1 MMVCIPETSYVDY
14 AVYASIICIPMKVEE
29 VARRLRERMETERL
43 SQVTVAK
50 ATGVHQSQISRFRAG
65 KFAENSDNLR
75 RVCQYAGVNLD
86 EPLTRTR
93 DDELLGL
100 FNQLVANLDPVKRR
114 ALSAALRNLLRL
126 V

>member
-1 MMVCIPETSYVDY
+1 MVCILETSYVDY
-14 AVYASIICIPMKVEE
+14 AKYASIICIYMKAEE

-86 EPLTRTR
+86 EPLTLSG
-93 DDELLGL
+93 DDEPLSL